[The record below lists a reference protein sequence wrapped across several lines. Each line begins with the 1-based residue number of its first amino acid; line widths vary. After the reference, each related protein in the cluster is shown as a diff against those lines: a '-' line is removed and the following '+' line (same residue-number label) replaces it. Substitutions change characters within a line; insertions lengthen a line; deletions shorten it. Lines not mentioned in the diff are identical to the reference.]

1 MHIVVIADADTQKE
15 VQDKQIRQGVQ
26 VYFVSAIEDAN
37 HQTDAFFY
45 LADEEHLEK
54 DLAKIKKLPAPVFVN
69 AVATTL
75 KSLPSN
81 CIRINAWPG
90 FLLNRTLEVSATQ
103 ANVEIGEKILKGLGW
118 QHFTVPDIVGFIAP
132 RTIAMIINEAY
143 FALGEQVS
151 TRDEIDTAMKLGTN
165 YPYGPF
171 QWSVKIGLKKIYNLL
186 IQLSQTDKRY
196 IPAPLLEKEI
206 KQKLGTNSKY

>member
-1 MHIVVIADADTQKE
+1 MHIVVIADAVTQKE
-15 VQDKQIRQGVQ
+15 LQDKQIRQGVQ

-45 LADEEHLEK
+45 LADEEQLEK
-54 DLAKIKKLPAPVFVN
+54 DIDQIKKLDAPVFVN
-69 AVATTL
+69 AVAATL
-75 KSLPSN
+75 KSLPRN
-81 CIRINAWPG
+81 CIRINGWPG
-90 FLLNRTLEVSATQ
+90 FLLNKTLEVSTTDSNAEV
-103 ANVEIGEKILKGLGW
+103 AAKILKGLGW
-118 QHFTVPDIVGFIAP
+118 EYSIVPDMVGFIAP

-143 FALGEQVS
+143 FALGEEVS
-151 TRDEIDTAMKLGTN
+151 TKQEIDTAMRLGTN

-171 QWSVKIGLKKIYNLL
+171 EWSKKIGLKKIYNLL

-206 KQKLGTNSKY
+206 KQ

>member
-1 MHIVVIADADTQKE
+1 MHIVVIADAVTQKE
-15 VQDKQIRQGVQ
+15 LQDKQIRQGVQ

-37 HQTDAFFY
+37 RQTDAFFY
-45 LADEEHLEK
+45 LVDEQQLEK
-54 DLAKIKKLPAPVFVN
+54 DIEKIKKLEAPVFVN

-81 CIRINAWPG
+81 CIRINGWPG
-90 FLLNRTLEVSATQ
+90 FLLNKTLEVSANETN
-103 ANVEIGEKILKGLGW
+103 AEVAGKILKSLGW
-118 QHFTVPDIVGFIAP
+118 EYSMVPDIAGFIAP

-143 FALGEQVS
+143 FALGEEVS
-151 TRDEIDTAMKLGTN
+151 TKQEIDTAMRLGTN

-171 QWSVKIGLKKIYNLL
+171 EWGEKIGLKKIYNLL

-206 KQKLGTNSKY
+206 KQ